1 MAGPVPPAVRGL
13 LARMSFGRWWI
24 SQGEWGA
31 TGNGHVWRVGY
42 GELPSVE
49 ATFDKFDMFKAFHRS
64 RIIYIY
70 IFILCI
76 YIYIC
81 VCVCRVKLNF
91 ISIYIYYIISP
102 AKVTSSPSD
111 LSRASEELPAM
122 VDGGRLCLQGQGL
135 RQDPSSTDEAGRV
148 QNMTKNVDPRGSMR
162 AIYLVKDRTNLGIHI
177 AGRIQK

>member
-1 MAGPVPPAVRGL
+1 MAGAVPPAVRGL

-31 TGNGHVWRVGY
+31 TGNGHVSRVSY

-49 ATFDKFDMFKAFHRS
+49 ATFDKFDMFKAFHRY
-64 RIIYIY
+64 RIIYTFMY
-70 IFILCI
+70 I
-76 YIYIC
+76 YIYSNY
-81 VCVCRVKLNF
+81 L
-91 ISIYIYYIISP
+91 YIYYIISP

-148 QNMTKNVDPRGSMR
+148 QNLTKNVDPCVPCTLSKIGQ
-162 AIYLVKDRTNLGIHI
+162 T
-177 AGRIQK
+177 

>member
-1 MAGPVPPAVRGL
+1 M
-13 LARMSFGRWWI
+13 
-24 SQGEWGA
+24 
-31 TGNGHVWRVGY
+31 Y
-42 GELPSVE
+42 
-49 ATFDKFDMFKAFHRS
+49 
-64 RIIYIY
+64 IYIY
-70 IFILCI
+70 
-76 YIYIC
+76 
-81 VCVCRVKLNF
+81 VCVELNLTL
-91 ISIYIYYIISP
+91 YIYYIISP

>member
-1 MAGPVPPAVRGL
+1 MCVCV
-13 LARMSFGRWWI
+13 
-24 SQGEWGA
+24 
-31 TGNGHVWRVGY
+31 
-42 GELPSVE
+42 ELNL
-49 ATFDKFDMFKAFHRS
+49 TLYL
-64 RIIYIY
+64 YIY
-70 IFILCI
+70 I
-76 YIYIC
+76 
-81 VCVCRVKLNF
+81 
-91 ISIYIYYIISP
+91 IISP